1 MPKVHGRRKKTR
13 THTKELVEEE
23 LKSIPK
29 CFVLRRGRVI
39 KQLKNLVM
47 DLRYLMSPWS
57 AIKLQESKYNKIK
70 DFISIAGPLGISHII
85 AVSQTTSGAY
95 LRLIVLPSG
104 PTATFKIENFSLMHD
119 IRSSQKRPRSC
130 SSDYLTSPLLVLN
143 GMKAQPSDNPN
154 DSVPLDLLQTMING
168 MFPAIDLTKI
178 QIRSCKRVVLIEYD
192 KSSQLFELRHYAIIR
207 RPAGVSRS
215 IKKLLLKTKDQK
227 LYSIGRGDDM
237 ADYVLSS
244 ESGACASDSEVD
256 DEVEVKIPIS
266 AGSRTDGRM
275 GLSERGGSYTGKVS
289 VSLKELGPR
298 ISMRLVKVVDE
309 VCDGAVLYH
318 RFVRKNKD
326 ELKELEEKETLLREK
341 RKEERNLINCY
352 SEDSDASDKTCEQ

>member
-1 MPKVHGRRKKTR
+1 MHGRRKKTR
-13 THTKELVEEE
+13 THAKELVEEE

-29 CFVLRRGRVI
+29 CFVLRRGRVV
-39 KQLKNLVM
+39 KPLKSLVM

-57 AIKLQESKYNKIK
+57 AIKLQENKYNKIR

-85 AVSQTTSGAY
+85 AVSQTDSGAY

-130 SSDYLTSPLLVLN
+130 GSDYFTSPLLVLN
-143 GMKAQPSDNPN
+143 GMKTQAPDGSG
-154 DSVPLDLLQTMING
+154 DSPPLSLLQTMING

-178 QIRSCKRVVLIEYD
+178 QVRSCRRVVLIEYD
-192 KSSQLFELRHYAIIR
+192 KASQLFELRHYAIIR

-244 ESGACASDSEVD
+244 ESGACASDSEAE
-256 DEVEVKIPIS
+256 DEVEVKIPAS
-266 AGSRTDGRM
+266 GGGRTEGRM

-318 RFVRKNKD
+318 RFVRKNED
-326 ELKELEEKETLLREK
+326 ELRELGEKEALLREK
-341 RKEERNLINCY
+341 RREARDLINSF
-352 SEDSDASDKTCEQ
+352 SEDSSVASEE

>member
-1 MPKVHGRRKKTR
+1 MPKVHGKRKKTR

-29 CFVLRRGRVI
+29 CFILRRGKVI
-39 KQLKNLVM
+39 KQLKGLVM

-57 AIKLQESKYNKIK
+57 AIKLQENKHNKIK
-70 DFISIAGPLGISHII
+70 DFVSIAGPLGISHILS
-85 AVSQTTSGAY
+85 VSQTTSGAY

-104 PTATFKIENFSLMHD
+104 PTATFKIEDFSLMHD

-143 GMKAQPSDNPN
+143 GIKNLPSDASAN
-154 DSVPLDLLQTMING
+154 SLPLNLLQTMING

-178 QIRSCKRVVLIEYD
+178 QIRSCKRVVLIDYSKDNE
-192 KSSQLFELRHYAIIR
+192 LFELRHYAIIR
-207 RPAGVSRS
+207 RPAGVSKS

-244 ESGACASDSEVD
+244 ENGVCASDSEVD

-266 AGSRTDGRM
+266 NERRDKSEM
-275 GLSERGGSYTGKVS
+275 GLSERSGIYTGKVS

-298 ISMRLVKVVDE
+298 LSMRLVKVVDE
-309 VCDGAVLYH
+309 VCDGAVIYH
-318 RFVRKNKD
+318 RFVRKSND
-326 ELKELEEKETLLREK
+326 ELKELEKKEVLLKEK
-341 RKEERNLINCY
+341 RKEENAFLYNYDEGDNLRD
-352 SEDSDASDKTCEQ
+352 ETCE

>member
-1 MPKVHGRRKKTR
+1 MPKLHGRRKKTK
-13 THTKELVEEE
+13 THKKELVEEE

-29 CFVLRRGRVI
+29 CFVLRKGKVV
-39 KQLKNLVM
+39 KQLKGLVM

-57 AIKLQESKYNKIK
+57 AIKLQENKHNKIK
-70 DFISIAGPLGISHII
+70 DFVSIAGPLGISHIL
-85 AVSQTTSGAY
+85 AVSQTASGAY
-95 LRLIVLPSG
+95 IRLIVLPSG
-104 PTATFKIENFSLMHD
+104 PTATFKIEDFSLMHD

-143 GMKAQPSDNPN
+143 GIKNLPSN
-154 DSVPLDLLQTMING
+154 DSTNPIPLNLLQTMING

-178 QIRSCKRVVLIEYD
+178 RIRSCKRVVLIEYCKD
-192 KSSQLFELRHYAIIR
+192 SELFELRHYAIIR
-207 RPAGVSRS
+207 RPAGVSKP

-244 ESGACASDSEVD
+244 ENGACASDSEVD
-256 DEVEVKIPIS
+256 DEVEVKMPTS
-266 AGSRTDGRM
+266 SGSRDENQM
-275 GLSERGGSYTGKVS
+275 GLSERSGSYTGKVS

-309 VCDGAVLYH
+309 VCDGAVIYH
-318 RFVRKNKD
+318 RFVRKSKD
-326 ELKELEEKETLLREK
+326 ELKELEKKEILLKER
-341 RKEERNLINCY
+341 RKEENSLLNSY
-352 SEDSDASDKTCEQ
+352 NEDNNSCKDTCE